1 MPAGTSVRRTA
12 ILTIAGRTFLRQG
25 YSDASMDGIAAEV
38 GGSKSTLYRYFPSKA
53 ALFAAYV
60 EEVGTLT
67 WSALAAVQVEE
78 KGTEA
83 VLENTARAY
92 LNLIL
97 SPSALAVT
105 RLVMAET
112 GRFPEIGRTFY
123 ERGIRR
129 AESQIA
135 AILQRLAE
143 RGDVPGCNFLALP
156 GAAAHFRCR
165 FLLKIIFEKSGRQ
178 RHCLLDTRV
187 PLPLPNQSFNQRFLK
202 IIFNCKLYL
211 SINVNFGMDFYQLL
225 LKLLQFRNSG
235 PFATSHETCARM
247 GVSSGRSGR

>member
-25 YSDASMDGIAAEV
+25 YADASMDGIAAEV

-60 EEVGTLT
+60 EEIWTLT
-67 WSALAAVQVEE
+67 WSALAAVQVEK
-78 KGTEA
+78 KGPEA
-83 VLENTARAY
+83 VLEDTARAY
-92 LNLIL
+92 LDLIL

-112 GRFPEIGRTFY
+112 GRFPEIGRIFY

-143 RGDVPGCNFLALP
+143 QTDVPGWNFLALP
-156 GAAAHFRCR
+156 GAAAHFRALCEAGLHEECLWGVYESASQEDVGNVAQQAVAR
-165 FLLKIIFEKSGRQ
+165 FLRG
-178 RHCLLDTRV
+178 CLG
-187 PLPLPNQSFNQRFLK
+187 Q
-202 IIFNCKLYL
+202 IYL
-211 SINVNFGMDFYQLL
+211 
-225 LKLLQFRNSG
+225 
-235 PFATSHETCARM
+235 
-247 GVSSGRSGR
+247 

>member
-1 MPAGTSVRRTA
+1 MPAGTSARRTE

-25 YSDASMDGIAAEV
+25 YADASMDGIAAEV

-60 EEVGTLT
+60 EEIGTLT
-67 WSALAAVQVEE
+67 WSTLAAVQVEE

-83 VLENTARAY
+83 VLEDTARAY
-92 LNLIL
+92 LDLIL

-112 GRFPEIGRTFY
+112 GRFPEVGRIFY
-123 ERGIRR
+123 ERGIRH

-143 RGDVPGCNFLALP
+143 RSDIAGWNFLALP
-156 GAAAHFRCR
+156 GAAAHFRALCEAGRHEECLWGVFESASPEDVGSVAQQAVAR
-165 FLLKIIFEKSGRQ
+165 FLRGCPGQI
-178 RHCLLDTRV
+178 
-187 PLPLPNQSFNQRFLK
+187 
-202 IIFNCKLYL
+202 YL
-211 SINVNFGMDFYQLL
+211 
-225 LKLLQFRNSG
+225 
-235 PFATSHETCARM
+235 
-247 GVSSGRSGR
+247 

>member
-1 MPAGTSVRRTA
+1 MPAGTSVRRTT

-25 YSDASMDGIAAEV
+25 YAEASMDGIAAEV

-67 WSALAAVQVEE
+67 WAALAAVQVEE

-83 VLENTARAY
+83 VLEDTARAY
-92 LNLIL
+92 LDLIL

-112 GRFPEIGRTFY
+112 GRFPGIGRIFY

-143 RGDVPGCNFLALP
+143 RSDVPGWNFLALP
-156 GAAAHFRCR
+156 GAAAHFRALCEAGLHEGCLWGVYESVSREDVAAVAQQAVAR
-165 FLLKIIFEKSGRQ
+165 FLRGCQ
-178 RHCLLDTRV
+178 GQT
-187 PLPLPNQSFNQRFLK
+187 
-202 IIFNCKLYL
+202 YL
-211 SINVNFGMDFYQLL
+211 
-225 LKLLQFRNSG
+225 
-235 PFATSHETCARM
+235 
-247 GVSSGRSGR
+247 

>member
-25 YSDASMDGIAAEV
+25 YADASMDGIAAEV

-67 WSALAAVQVEE
+67 WAALAAVQVEE

-83 VLENTARAY
+83 VLEDTARAY
-92 LNLIL
+92 LDLIL

-112 GRFPEIGRTFY
+112 GRFPEIGRIFY
-123 ERGIRR
+123 ELGIRR

-143 RGDVPGCNFLALP
+143 RSDAPGWDFLALP
-156 GAAAHFRCR
+156 GAAAHFRALCEAGLHEGCLWSVYESVSR
-165 FLLKIIFEKSGRQ
+165 EDVTGVAQQAVACFLRGWQGKIRP
-178 RHCLLDTRV
+178 DV
-187 PLPLPNQSFNQRFLK
+187 
-202 IIFNCKLYL
+202 
-211 SINVNFGMDFYQLL
+211 
-225 LKLLQFRNSG
+225 
-235 PFATSHETCARM
+235 
-247 GVSSGRSGR
+247 

>member
-25 YSDASMDGIAAEV
+25 YADASMDGIAAEV

-60 EEVGTLT
+60 EEIGTLT

-83 VLENTARAY
+83 VLEDTARAY
-92 LNLIL
+92 LDLIL

-112 GRFPEIGRTFY
+112 GRFPEIGRIFY

-143 RGDVPGCNFLALP
+143 RSDVPGWNFLALP
-156 GAAAHFRCR
+156 GAAAHFRALCEAGLHEECLWGVYESASPEDVGSVAKQAVAR
-165 FLLKIIFEKSGRQ
+165 FLRG
-178 RHCLLDTRV
+178 
-187 PLPLPNQSFNQRFLK
+187 
-202 IIFNCKLYL
+202 YL
-211 SINVNFGMDFYQLL
+211 GQIYL
-225 LKLLQFRNSG
+225 
-235 PFATSHETCARM
+235 
-247 GVSSGRSGR
+247 

>member
-12 ILTIAGRTFLRQG
+12 ILTIAGRTFLRLG
-25 YSDASMDGIAAEV
+25 YAEASMDGIAAEV

-67 WSALAAVQVEE
+67 WATLAAVQVEE

-83 VLENTARAY
+83 VLEDTARAY
-92 LNLIL
+92 LDLIL

-112 GRFPEIGRTFY
+112 GRFPGIGRIFY

-143 RGDVPGCNFLALP
+143 RSDVPGWNFLALP
-156 GAAAHFRCR
+156 GAAAHFRALCEAGLHEGCLWGVYESVSREDVSAVAQQAVAR
-165 FLLKIIFEKSGRQ
+165 FLRGCQ
-178 RHCLLDTRV
+178 GQT
-187 PLPLPNQSFNQRFLK
+187 
-202 IIFNCKLYL
+202 YL
-211 SINVNFGMDFYQLL
+211 
-225 LKLLQFRNSG
+225 
-235 PFATSHETCARM
+235 
-247 GVSSGRSGR
+247 

>member
-25 YSDASMDGIAAEV
+25 FADASMDGIAAEV

-60 EEVGTLT
+60 EEIGTLI

-83 VLENTARAY
+83 VLEDTARAY
-92 LNLIL
+92 LDLIL

-112 GRFPEIGRTFY
+112 GRFPEIGRIFY

-143 RGDVPGCNFLALP
+143 RSDAPGWYFLALP
-156 GAAAHFRCR
+156 GAAAHFRALCEAGLHEGCLWGVYESASPEDVGSVAQQAVAR
-165 FLLKIIFEKSGRQ
+165 FLRG
-178 RHCLLDTRV
+178 CLG
-187 PLPLPNQSFNQRFLK
+187 Q
-202 IIFNCKLYL
+202 IYL
-211 SINVNFGMDFYQLL
+211 
-225 LKLLQFRNSG
+225 
-235 PFATSHETCARM
+235 
-247 GVSSGRSGR
+247 

>member
-1 MPAGTSVRRTA
+1 MPAGTSARRTA

-25 YSDASMDGIAAEV
+25 YADASMDGIAAEV

-83 VLENTARAY
+83 VLEDTARAY
-92 LNLIL
+92 LDLIL

-112 GRFPEIGRTFY
+112 GRFPEIGRIFY

-143 RGDVPGCNFLALP
+143 RSDKPGWDFLALP
-156 GAAAHFRCR
+156 GAAAHFRALCEAGLHEECLWGVFESASPEDVGSVAQQAVAR
-165 FLLKIIFEKSGRQ
+165 FLRGCLRQ
-178 RHCLLDTRV
+178 V
-187 PLPLPNQSFNQRFLK
+187 
-202 IIFNCKLYL
+202 YL
-211 SINVNFGMDFYQLL
+211 
-225 LKLLQFRNSG
+225 
-235 PFATSHETCARM
+235 
-247 GVSSGRSGR
+247 

>member
-1 MPAGTSVRRTA
+1 MPAGTSVRRTT

-25 YSDASMDGIAAEV
+25 YAEASMDGIAAEV

-67 WSALAAVQVEE
+67 WAALAAVQVEE

-83 VLENTARAY
+83 VLEDTARAY
-92 LNLIL
+92 LDLIL

-112 GRFPEIGRTFY
+112 GRFPGIGRIFY

-143 RGDVPGCNFLALP
+143 RSDVPGWNFLAFP
-156 GAAAHFRCR
+156 GAAAHFRALCEAGLHEGCLWGVYESVSREDVATVAQQAVAR
-165 FLLKIIFEKSGRQ
+165 FLRGCQ
-178 RHCLLDTRV
+178 GQT
-187 PLPLPNQSFNQRFLK
+187 
-202 IIFNCKLYL
+202 YL
-211 SINVNFGMDFYQLL
+211 
-225 LKLLQFRNSG
+225 
-235 PFATSHETCARM
+235 
-247 GVSSGRSGR
+247 

>member
-25 YSDASMDGIAAEV
+25 YAEASMDGIAAEV

-67 WSALAAVQVEE
+67 WAALAAVQVEE

-83 VLENTARAY
+83 VLEDTARAY
-92 LNLIL
+92 LDLIL

-112 GRFPEIGRTFY
+112 GRFPGIGRIFY

-129 AESQIA
+129 AESRIA

-143 RGDVPGCNFLALP
+143 RSDVPGWNLLALP
-156 GAAAHFRCR
+156 GAAAHFRALCEAGLHEGCLWGVYESVSREDVAAVAQQAVAR
-165 FLLKIIFEKSGRQ
+165 FLRGCQ
-178 RHCLLDTRV
+178 GQT
-187 PLPLPNQSFNQRFLK
+187 
-202 IIFNCKLYL
+202 YL
-211 SINVNFGMDFYQLL
+211 
-225 LKLLQFRNSG
+225 
-235 PFATSHETCARM
+235 
-247 GVSSGRSGR
+247 

>member
-25 YSDASMDGIAAEV
+25 YADASMDGIAAEV

-60 EEVGTLT
+60 EEIGTLT

-83 VLENTARAY
+83 VLEDTARAY
-92 LNLIL
+92 LDLIL

-112 GRFPEIGRTFY
+112 GRFPEIGRIFY

-143 RGDVPGCNFLALP
+143 RSDVPGWNFLALP
-156 GAAAHFRCR
+156 GAAAHFRALCEAGLHEECLWGVYESASPEDVGSVAQQAVAR
-165 FLLKIIFEKSGRQ
+165 FLRG
-178 RHCLLDTRV
+178 CLG
-187 PLPLPNQSFNQRFLK
+187 Q
-202 IIFNCKLYL
+202 IYL
-211 SINVNFGMDFYQLL
+211 
-225 LKLLQFRNSG
+225 
-235 PFATSHETCARM
+235 
-247 GVSSGRSGR
+247 

>member
-25 YSDASMDGIAAEV
+25 YAEASMDGIAAEV

-67 WSALAAVQVEE
+67 WAALAAVQVEE

-83 VLENTARAY
+83 VLEDTARAY
-92 LNLIL
+92 LDLIL

-112 GRFPEIGRTFY
+112 GRFPGIGRIFY

-129 AESQIA
+129 AESRIA

-143 RGDVPGCNFLALP
+143 RSDVPGWNFLALP
-156 GAAAHFRCR
+156 GAAAHFRALCEAGLHEGCLWGVYESVSREDVAAVAQQAVAR
-165 FLLKIIFEKSGRQ
+165 FLRGCQ
-178 RHCLLDTRV
+178 GQT
-187 PLPLPNQSFNQRFLK
+187 
-202 IIFNCKLYL
+202 
-211 SINVNFGMDFYQLL
+211 
-225 LKLLQFRNSG
+225 
-235 PFATSHETCARM
+235 
-247 GVSSGRSGR
+247 

>member
-25 YSDASMDGIAAEV
+25 YAEASMDGIAAEV

-67 WSALAAVQVEE
+67 WAALAAVQVEE

-83 VLENTARAY
+83 VLEDTARAY
-92 LNLIL
+92 LDLIL

-112 GRFPEIGRTFY
+112 GRFPGIGRIFY

-129 AESQIA
+129 AESRIA

-143 RGDVPGCNFLALP
+143 RSDVPGWNFLALP
-156 GAAAHFRCR
+156 GAAAHFRALCEAGLHEGCLWGVYESVSREDVAAVAQQAVAR
-165 FLLKIIFEKSGRQ
+165 FLRGCQ
-178 RHCLLDTRV
+178 GQT
-187 PLPLPNQSFNQRFLK
+187 
-202 IIFNCKLYL
+202 YL
-211 SINVNFGMDFYQLL
+211 
-225 LKLLQFRNSG
+225 
-235 PFATSHETCARM
+235 
-247 GVSSGRSGR
+247 

>member
-1 MPAGTSVRRTA
+1 MPASTSVRRTA

-25 YSDASMDGIAAEV
+25 YADASMDGIAAEV

-60 EEVGTLT
+60 EEIGTLT
-67 WSALAAVQVEE
+67 WSSLAAVQVEE

-83 VLENTARAY
+83 VLEDTARAY
-92 LNLIL
+92 LDLIL

-105 RLVMAET
+105 RLVMAEA
-112 GRFPEIGRTFY
+112 GRFPEIGRIFY

-143 RGDVPGCNFLALP
+143 RSDIPGWNCLALP
-156 GAAAHFRCR
+156 GAAAHFRALCEAGLHEECLWGVYESASPEDVGSVAQQVVAR
-165 FLLKIIFEKSGRQ
+165 FLRG
-178 RHCLLDTRV
+178 CLG
-187 PLPLPNQSFNQRFLK
+187 Q
-202 IIFNCKLYL
+202 IYL
-211 SINVNFGMDFYQLL
+211 
-225 LKLLQFRNSG
+225 
-235 PFATSHETCARM
+235 
-247 GVSSGRSGR
+247 

>member
-25 YSDASMDGIAAEV
+25 YADASMDGIAAEV

-60 EEVGTLT
+60 EEIGTLT

-83 VLENTARAY
+83 VLEDTARAY
-92 LNLIL
+92 LDLIL

-112 GRFPEIGRTFY
+112 GRFPEIGRIFY

-135 AILQRLAE
+135 AILRRLAE
-143 RGDVPGCNFLALP
+143 RSDVPGWNFLALP
-156 GAAAHFRCR
+156 GATAHFRALCEAGLHEKCLWGVYESASPEDVGSVAKQAVAC
-165 FLLKIIFEKSGRQ
+165 FLRG
-178 RHCLLDTRV
+178 CLGQ
-187 PLPLPNQSFNQRFLK
+187 N
-202 IIFNCKLYL
+202 
-211 SINVNFGMDFYQLL
+211 
-225 LKLLQFRNSG
+225 
-235 PFATSHETCARM
+235 
-247 GVSSGRSGR
+247 

>member
-1 MPAGTSVRRTA
+1 MPAGTSVRRIA
-12 ILTIAGRTFLRQG
+12 ILTVAGRTFLRQG
-25 YSDASMDGIAAEV
+25 YADASMDGIAAEV

-60 EEVGTLT
+60 EEIGTLT
-67 WSALAAVQVEE
+67 RSTLAAVQVEE

-83 VLENTARAY
+83 VLEDTARAY
-92 LNLIL
+92 LDLIL

-112 GRFPEIGRTFY
+112 VRFPEIGRIFY

-143 RGDVPGCNFLALP
+143 RSDVPGWNFLALP
-156 GAAAHFRCR
+156 GAAAHFRALCEAGLHEECLWGVYGSASPEGVDSVAQQAVAR
-165 FLLKIIFEKSGRQ
+165 FLRG
-178 RHCLLDTRV
+178 C
-187 PLPLPNQSFNQRFLK
+187 P
-202 IIFNCKLYL
+202 
-211 SINVNFGMDFYQLL
+211 G
-225 LKLLQFRNSG
+225 
-235 PFATSHETCARM
+235 
-247 GVSSGRSGR
+247 

>member
-1 MPAGTSVRRTA
+1 MPAGTSARRTA

-25 YSDASMDGIAAEV
+25 YADASMDGIAAEV

-60 EEVGTLT
+60 EEIGTLT

-83 VLENTARAY
+83 VLEDTARAY
-92 LNLIL
+92 LDLIL

-112 GRFPEIGRTFY
+112 GRFPEIGRIFY

-143 RGDVPGCNFLALP
+143 RSDKPGWDFLALP
-156 GAAAHFRCR
+156 GAAAHFRALCEAGLHEECLWGVFESASPEDVGSVAQQAVAR
-165 FLLKIIFEKSGRQ
+165 FLRGCLRQ
-178 RHCLLDTRV
+178 V
-187 PLPLPNQSFNQRFLK
+187 
-202 IIFNCKLYL
+202 YL
-211 SINVNFGMDFYQLL
+211 
-225 LKLLQFRNSG
+225 
-235 PFATSHETCARM
+235 
-247 GVSSGRSGR
+247 